1 MGTYEKREQEIN
13 RALNQWIWSFLCL
26 AILRNTIWLWHLN
39 ALKVDTPSI
48 WMHLSLA
55 LMLTMVCSH
64 VIRKALL
71 SKGGFL
77 ALAYFLALTL
87 LDYSLISR
95 NGLYLLLGLFMASAL
110 AYVRMLIFFKKYL
123 SCEALI
129 QQMSGAFEEA
139 KLKAIQLNNDL
150 AGMYEEL
157 EANDE
162 ELRAQ
167 YQELQEHRDHLMLVQ
182 KRNALLFKASSEVIW
197 ELDFDTGIRHFADE
211 NYVDEV
217 PLDLIQSPNFEDWA
231 YDLHPEDKALFA
243 SAMRRVMSGERAYE
257 DFEIRVTDLKGG
269 WKWLRSKVVSL
280 LDESGKPIMMA
291 GSYADIDD
299 RKQKEERIRYLAY
312 HDQLTGLVNR
322 LSMLECIS
330 EALGKSIG
338 EQPCSGIFLYIDLDD
353 FGAINNTYGHDTG
366 DLLIVQVAKR
376 LRRARPSDVIARF
389 GGADFGIYCGE
400 LQYCEAPGAL
410 AEMLRLLLRA
420 PYQIDGKTIY
430 LTASIG
436 VSVIGTGVIRAE
448 SVLRQGDIALREAKK
463 LGKDRIKVYVKR
475 MSDEVS
481 ERLLMINE
489 LRLALDRQEFYLNFQ
504 PQIDMT
510 HQRLHGFEALLRWN
524 SRVYGIVPP
533 DKFIPLLEETGLIIG
548 VGQWVLEKSCQFIRQ
563 LNHHLADDDIVVS
576 VNVAAQQLE
585 DDKFIEIVTNV
596 IEKSGVS
603 PTALCIEITETSVIH
618 SLTHVI
624 EQLDALRNLE
634 VKVALDDFGTGFSS
648 LNYLNELPIDIIKID
663 KSFTRRVTVLSKEY
677 SLIKAL
683 SNLSKELGLTM
694 IIEGV
699 EEEKQLEVLSSM
711 PQLLIQGY
719 YFGKPMSEQIA
730 LAFALSQSRDQ
741 TNSSK

>member
-1 MGTYEKREQEIN
+1 M
-13 RALNQWIWSFLCL
+13 
-26 AILRNTIWLWHLN
+26 AILRNAIWLGRLN
-39 ALKVDTPSI
+39 GLRADNPSI

-55 LMLTMVCSH
+55 LMLTVLCSH
-64 VIRKALL
+64 FIRKGLL
-71 SKGGFL
+71 REGGFL
-77 ALAYFLALTL
+77 ATGYFLILTL
-87 LDYSLISR
+87 LDYSLISQ

-110 AYVRMLIFFKKYL
+110 AYLRMQLFFRKYL
-123 SCEALI
+123 SCEALVS
-129 QQMSGAFEEA
+129 QMSGAFEEA
-139 KLKAIQLNNDL
+139 RLNAMQLNNDL

-197 ELDFDTGIRHFADE
+197 ELDIETGIRHFADE

-217 PLDLIQSPNFEDWA
+217 PLDLIQSPRFEDWA
-231 YDLHPEDKALFA
+231 YDLHPDDKALFA
-243 SAMRRVMSGERAYE
+243 SAMRRVMSGERAYD

-280 LDESGKPIMMA
+280 SDETGKPIMMA

-312 HDQLTGLVNR
+312 HDQLTGLANR

-338 EQPCSGIFLYIDLDD
+338 DQPCSGIFLYIDLDD

-376 LRRARPSDVIARF
+376 LKRARSSDVIARF

-510 HQRLHGFEALLRWN
+510 YQRLHGFEALLRWN

-563 LNHHLADDDIVVS
+563 LNHYLADDDIVVS

>member
-1 MGTYEKREQEIN
+1 M
-13 RALNQWIWSFLCL
+13 
-26 AILRNTIWLWHLN
+26 AILRNAIWLGRLN
-39 ALKVDTPSI
+39 GLRADNPSI

-55 LMLTMVCSH
+55 LMLTVLCSH
-64 VIRKALL
+64 FIRKGLL
-71 SKGGFL
+71 REGGFL
-77 ALAYFLALTL
+77 ATGYFLILTL
-87 LDYSLISR
+87 LDYSLISQ

-110 AYVRMLIFFKKYL
+110 AYLRMQLFFRKYL
-123 SCEALI
+123 SCEALVS
-129 QQMSGAFEEA
+129 QMSDAFEEA
-139 KLKAIQLNNDL
+139 RLNAMQLNNDL

-197 ELDFDTGIRHFADE
+197 ELDIETGIRHFADE

-217 PLDLIQSPNFEDWA
+217 PLDLIQSPRFEDWA
-231 YDLHPEDKALFA
+231 YDLHPDDKALFA
-243 SAMRRVMSGERAYE
+243 SAMRRVMSGERAYD

-280 LDESGKPIMMA
+280 SDETGKPIMMA

-312 HDQLTGLVNR
+312 HDQLTGLANR

-338 EQPCSGIFLYIDLDD
+338 DQPCSGIFLYIDLDD

-366 DLLIVQVAKR
+366 DLLIIQVAKR
-376 LRRARPSDVIARF
+376 LKRARSSDVIARF

-436 VSVIGTGVIRAE
+436 VSVIGTGIIRAE

-504 PQIDMT
+504 PQIDMSK
-510 HQRLHGFEALLRWN
+510 QRLHGFEALLRWN
-524 SRVYGIVPP
+524 SRVYGIVSP

-548 VGQWVLEKSCQFIRQ
+548 IGQWVLEKSCQFVRQ
-563 LNHHLADDDIVVS
+563 LNRHLADDDIVVS

-585 DDKFIEIVTNV
+585 DEKFIEIVTSA
-596 IEKSGVS
+596 IAKAGISS
-603 PTALCIEITETSVIH
+603 TALCIEITETSVIH
-618 SLTHVI
+618 SLSHVI
-624 EQLDALRNLE
+624 NQLEALRELK

-683 SNLSKELGLTM
+683 SHLAKELGLTM

-699 EEEKQLEVLSSM
+699 EEEKQLEVLSTM
-711 PQLLIQGY
+711 PQLYIQGY

-730 LAFALSQSRDQ
+730 LAFALSQSKDVD
-741 TNSSK
+741 NSSK

>member
-1 MGTYEKREQEIN
+1 M
-13 RALNQWIWSFLCL
+13 
-26 AILRNTIWLWHLN
+26 AILRNAIWLGRLN
-39 ALKVDTPSI
+39 GLRADNPSI

-55 LMLTMVCSH
+55 LMLTVLCSH
-64 VIRKALL
+64 FIRKGLL
-71 SKGGFL
+71 REGGFL
-77 ALAYFLALTL
+77 ATGYFLILTL
-87 LDYSLISR
+87 LDYSLISQ

-110 AYVRMLIFFKKYL
+110 AYLRMQLFFRKYL
-123 SCEALI
+123 SCEALVS
-129 QQMSGAFEEA
+129 QMSGAFEEA
-139 KLKAIQLNNDL
+139 RLNAMQLNNDL

-197 ELDFDTGIRHFADE
+197 ELDIETGIRHFADE

-217 PLDLIQSPNFEDWA
+217 PLDLIQSPRFEDWA
-231 YDLHPEDKALFA
+231 YDLHPDDKALFA
-243 SAMRRVMSGERAYE
+243 SAMRRVMSGERAYD

-280 LDESGKPIMMA
+280 SDETGKPIMMA

-312 HDQLTGLVNR
+312 HDQLTGLANR

-338 EQPCSGIFLYIDLDD
+338 DQPCSGIFLYIDLDD

-376 LRRARPSDVIARF
+376 LKRARSSDVIARF

-436 VSVIGTGVIRAE
+436 VSVIGTGIIRAE

-504 PQIDMT
+504 PQIDMSK
-510 HQRLHGFEALLRWN
+510 QRLHGFEALLRWN

-548 VGQWVLEKSCQFIRQ
+548 IGQWVLEKSCQFVRQ
-563 LNHHLADDDIVVS
+563 LNRHLADDDIVVS

-585 DDKFIEIVTNV
+585 DEKFIEIVTSA
-596 IEKSGVS
+596 IAKAGISS
-603 PTALCIEITETSVIH
+603 TALCIEITETSVIH
-618 SLTHVI
+618 SLSHVI
-624 EQLDALRNLE
+624 NQLEALRELK

-683 SNLSKELGLTM
+683 SHLAKELGLTM

-699 EEEKQLEVLSSM
+699 EEEKQLEVLSTM
-711 PQLLIQGY
+711 PQLYIQGY

-730 LAFALSQSRDQ
+730 LAFALSQSKDGD
-741 TNSSK
+741 NSSK